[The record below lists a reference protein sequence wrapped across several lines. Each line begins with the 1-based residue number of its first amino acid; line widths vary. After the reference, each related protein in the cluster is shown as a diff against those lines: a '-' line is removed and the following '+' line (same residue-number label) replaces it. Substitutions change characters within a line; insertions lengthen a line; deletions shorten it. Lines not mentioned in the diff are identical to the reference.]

1 MNLSFIEE
9 PELQFGTSK
18 HIDIKFGILNY
29 GVLDFDKEEAP
40 RKINLGIVGTNDT
53 IEKFLEW
60 TEECKNPIEAKKS
73 NKKYLFP
80 AFPGFRSDHAFYSEI
95 ICNSNFQRKI
105 SSADL
110 AKIADLNTKDERI
123 NAAVELF
130 LNEIEYLAET
140 KLTIDVI
147 VCALPLQFLKTVEL
161 AINNEV
167 DDHEEQQEEEKDSKI
182 DFRKLLKARA
192 LKYRIP
198 LQIVLP
204 STYDESVK
212 RKLKVN
218 SDAEGSLQDKA
229 TRAWNF
235 FTALYYKAG
244 GVPWRLIRSP
254 EDYQSCFIGI
264 SFYRSLDEATIQTSV
279 AQVFNERGEGIIIRG
294 GHAKTS
300 KEDKQIHLDEAGAK
314 TLISNSLKKYRHEHK
329 TLPARV
335 VIYKT
340 SDYDQNEI
348 NGMVAAIRDENI
360 EMFDL
365 ISLSKSFLRLHRVGK
380 YPPLR
385 GTLWNLED
393 EQSILYTKG
402 SVDFYQTYPGM
413 YIPKTLKLKTHY
425 SDQTKTSI
433 AREILSLTKMNW
445 NNTQF
450 DNSWPITIKAARQV
464 GDILKYIDN
473 EGYVEP
479 SYCFYM

>member
-1 MNLSFIEE
+1 MNLNFIDE
-9 PELQFGTSK
+9 PDLQFGTSK
-18 HIDIKFGILNY
+18 HIDIKFGIMNY
-29 GVLDFDKEEAP
+29 GVLDFDKETSP
-40 RKINLGIVGTNDT
+40 RKINLGIVGTNET
-53 IEKFLEW
+53 IEKFLSW
-60 TEECKNPIEAKKS
+60 VDNCKNYIDAKKS
-73 NKKYLFP
+73 NKKFLFP
-80 AFPGFRSDHAFYSEI
+80 SFPGFNGEHSFYSEI
-95 ICNSNFQRKI
+95 VCNPNFQRKI
-105 SSADL
+105 SSSEISNIGNL
-110 AKIADLNTKDERI
+110 VTKDERI

-130 LNEIEYLAET
+130 LNEIEYLVET
-140 KLTIDVI
+140 KLNINVI
-147 VCALPLQFLKTVEL
+147 VCALPLQFLKMVEL
-161 AINNEV
+161 RMTGE
-167 DDHEEQQEEEKDSKI
+167 DDSLEEGEDQETDATI
-182 DFRKLLKARA
+182 DFRKFLKARS
-192 LKYRIP
+192 LKFRIP
-198 LQIVLP
+198 LQIILP
-204 STYDESVK
+204 STYDDTAK

-218 SDAEGSLQDKA
+218 SNVEGSIQDKA

-244 GVPWRLIRSP
+244 GVPWRLIRNA
-254 EDYQSCFIGI
+254 EDFQSCYIGI

-294 GHAKTS
+294 GNAKTS

-314 TLISNSLKKYRHEHK
+314 VLISNSLKKYRNEHK

-348 NGMVAAIRDENI
+348 NGIVSAIREENV

-365 ISLSKSFLRLHRVGK
+365 LSLNKSFLRLHRVGK

-385 GTLWNLED
+385 GTLWNLDD

-413 YIPKTLKLKTHY
+413 YIPKTLKFKVHY
-425 SDQTKTSI
+425 TDQSKISL

-464 GDILKYIDN
+464 GDILKYVDID
-473 EGYVEP
+473 GYVEP